1 VFSTCRLKP
10 LRQVLADQYTAEE
23 LETLCFDL
31 GVKYDSLP
39 GQGTPAKARELLVYL
54 NHRGRIPDLIMTVRE
69 QRPNNNW
76 DEIVRLIESPLA
88 CLGPPR
94 RQALVV
100 LAAVIALVAVLALL
114 ALATGSIRPGST
126 PTPTPPAT
134 FLYQVRA
141 LAEGTGAPVR
151 DAKVIV
157 ELSGAPPLDGLT
169 DRDGV
174 APFPVDM
181 ARDGQPARII
191 VEATGYQRFDQ
202 AVNLTP
208 STIKDVL
215 LSPAPAP

>member
-1 VFSTCRLKP
+1 MFDTCRLTP
-10 LRQVLADQYTAEE
+10 LRQVLAERYTAED
-23 LETLCFDL
+23 LENLCFDM
-31 GVKYDSLP
+31 GVPYDSLP
-39 GQGTPAKARELLVYL
+39 GQGTPAKARELLVHL
-54 NHRGRIPDLIMTVRE
+54 NNRGRIPELIRKTRA
-69 QRPNNNW
+69 QRPDIDW
-76 DEIVRLIESPLA
+76 DEIAKLIESPLA
-88 CLGPPR
+88 CLGSPR

-114 ALATGSIRPGST
+114 ALATGSIRPGSI

-134 FLYQVRA
+134 FLYQVRV

-157 ELSGAPPLDGLT
+157 EISGAPPMDGLT

-174 APFPVDM
+174 APFPVDT
-181 ARDGQPARII
+181 ARDGQQARLI

-208 STIKDVL
+208 ATMKDVL
-215 LSPAPAP
+215 LSPAP